1 MANQQ
6 DTVYDQTIERLKAK
20 GIRITPQRVAIIRF
34 MIASVAHPTAEMIYA
49 ALAPDFPHMSVATVY
64 NNLMLLIDLGL
75 VEEMNIGDVATHY
88 DFALAPHYHAVC
100 TNCGRIVDFV
110 YSGMSD
116 VENVAAGKTGFAVT
130 GHHLEVY
137 GLCPDCQR
145 KLKLTNT
152 KPAVTA

>member
-1 MANQQ
+1 MTQQ
-6 DTVYDQTIERLKAK
+6 ESVYDQTIARLKKA

-34 MIASVAHPTAEMIYA
+34 MIQSVAHPTAEMIYA
-49 ALAPDFPHMSVATVY
+49 ALAPAFPHMSVATIY
-64 NNLMLLIDLGL
+64 NNLKLLIDQGL
-75 VEEMNIGDVATHY
+75 VEEMNVGDVATHY

-110 YSGMSD
+110 YSGMND
-116 VENVAAGKTGFAVT
+116 VENVAAGKTGFAVS

-145 KLKLTNT
+145 KLAMTNGG
-152 KPAVTA
+152 KQAVE